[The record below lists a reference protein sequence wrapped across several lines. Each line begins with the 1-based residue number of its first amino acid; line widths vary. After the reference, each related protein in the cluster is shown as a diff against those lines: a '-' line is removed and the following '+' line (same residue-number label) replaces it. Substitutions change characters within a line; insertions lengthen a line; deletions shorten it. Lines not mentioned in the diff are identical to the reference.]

1 MSHLIENHLIEDA
14 VISQSDHQNK
24 ELWEIRENAN
34 IAQMQEGF
42 QLKLDLSIPIENMS
56 KFWIETSEELKRS
69 IQT

>member
-14 VISQSDHQNK
+14 VISQSEQQNK

-56 KFWIETSEELKRS
+56 NFWIETSKNVKKR
-69 IQT
+69 T